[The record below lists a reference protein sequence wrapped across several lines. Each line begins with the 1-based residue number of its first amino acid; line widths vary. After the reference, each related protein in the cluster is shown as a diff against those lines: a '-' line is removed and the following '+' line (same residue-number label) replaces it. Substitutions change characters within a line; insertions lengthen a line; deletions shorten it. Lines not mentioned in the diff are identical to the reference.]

1 MSLGR
6 CGVLVAGGL
15 SSGSCG
21 ESGVVA
27 VVVVVFSGVL
37 YCSIVMLSVVVEA
50 DVAVGGV
57 VVAVVV
63 ARRGVEDVTGCSP
76 FSSLN
81 NKHNMIEWRV

>member
-15 SSGSCG
+15 SNGSCG

-27 VVVVVFSGVL
+27 VVVFSGVL

-50 DVAVGGV
+50 DVFAVCGV
-57 VVAVVV
+57 VVV

-81 NKHNMIEWRV
+81 NKHNMIEWRE

>member
-15 SSGSCG
+15 SNGSCG

-27 VVVVVFSGVL
+27 VVVFSVVL

-50 DVAVGGV
+50 DVFAVCGV
-57 VVAVVV
+57 VVVV
-63 ARRGVEDVTGCSP
+63 ARRGVADVTGCSP

-81 NKHNMIEWRV
+81 NKHNMIEWRE

>member
-21 ESGVVA
+21 ESGVVT
-27 VVVVVFSGVL
+27 VVVFSGVL

-57 VVAVVV
+57 VVVVVV
-63 ARRGVEDVTGCSP
+63 ARRGVEDVSGCSP

-81 NKHNMIEWRV
+81 NKHNMIEWRE

>member
-21 ESGVVA
+21 ESGVVT
-27 VVVVVFSGVL
+27 VVVFSGVL

-57 VVAVVV
+57 VVVVVV

-81 NKHNMIEWRV
+81 NKHNMIEWRE

>member
-27 VVVVVFSGVL
+27 VVVFSGVL

-57 VVAVVV
+57 VVVV

>member
-21 ESGVVA
+21 ESGVVT
-27 VVVVVFSGVL
+27 VVVFSGVL

-50 DVAVGGV
+50 DVVIGGGV
-57 VVAVVV
+57 VVVVVV
-63 ARRGVEDVTGCSP
+63 ARRGVEDVTGCPP

-81 NKHNMIEWRV
+81 NKHNMIEWRE

>member
-21 ESGVVA
+21 ESGVVT
-27 VVVVVFSGVL
+27 VVVFSGVL
-37 YCSIVMLSVVVEA
+37 YCSIVMSVVVEA

-57 VVAVVV
+57 VVVVVV

-81 NKHNMIEWRV
+81 NKHNMIEWRE

>member
-21 ESGVVA
+21 ESGVVT
-27 VVVVVFSGVL
+27 VVVFSGVL

-57 VVAVVV
+57 VVVVVV

-81 NKHNMIEWRV
+81 NKHNMIE

>member
-21 ESGVVA
+21 ESGVVT
-27 VVVVVFSGVL
+27 VVVFSGVL

-57 VVAVVV
+57 VVVVVVV

-81 NKHNMIEWRV
+81 NKHNMIEWRE

>member
-21 ESGVVA
+21 ESGVVT
-27 VVVVVFSGVL
+27 VVVFSGVL

-57 VVAVVV
+57 VVVVV

-81 NKHNMIEWRV
+81 NKHNMIEWRE